1 MSPTPIWSEY
11 KITMCKSNTILDYLF
26 SKGYFPNEMNN
37 KHFMFNSFQNYKSC
51 DLEMSHI
58 GILQNEKQIIYISEN
73 RFNQINQVFSNIT
86 CDMFDY
92 AFSSQNKGRD
102 MIILKRGICMYIN
115 TNGFNLCGINF
126 DKLHGGEQMCRL
138 DLFKILD
145 DERIGWVHVV
155 PEVEIITKVVPEVF
169 EVVPEVFE
177 VVPEVE
183 IITEI
188 VPEVID
194 LTSHEEVLN
203 AALRRNTVKSIVNK
217 FKQTYQQVRED
228 IKHREIYNGWL
239 N

>member
-11 KITMCKSNTILDYLF
+11 KITIYKSNTILDYLF

-37 KHFMFNSFQNYKSC
+37 KHFMFNTFQNYKSC

-58 GILQNEKQIIYISEN
+58 GILQNEKQIIYIPEN
-73 RFNQINQVFSNIT
+73 RFNQMNQILSDVT

-102 MIILKRGICMYIN
+102 MIILKRGICMYIT

-126 DKLHGGEQMCRL
+126 GKLHGGEQMCRL

-155 PEVEIITKVVPEVF
+155 PEV
-169 EVVPEVFE
+169 
-177 VVPEVE
+177 
-183 IITEI
+183 
-188 VPEVID
+188 ID

-203 AALRRNTVKSIVNK
+203 AALSRNAVKNIVNK

-228 IKHREIYNGWL
+228 VKHREIRNGWL